1 MLLMSSFSGEGLQ
14 LRSWISS
21 LLTLEAVNRLLAE
34 QVTGLSTTYAPVFE
48 HVSAHPLIGARLPD
62 LSLQTRAHRDEK
74 LYQWLRD
81 GKFVLLDFTDSVIA
95 APLQQI
101 LEERK
106 DIELLQAR
114 LAVPNAPLAQ
124 VRTLLIR
131 PDGHVAWASDEQG
144 HEQHLHQLS
153 AALSAWCNVQ
163 L

>member
-1 MLLMSSFSGEGLQ
+1 MTEKPSFVNLINDQGCIL
-14 LRSWISS
+14 
-21 LLTLEAVNRLLAE
+21 AV
-34 QVTGLSTTYAPVFE
+34 
-48 HVSAHPLIGARLPD
+48 PLGP
-62 LSLQTRAHRDEK
+62 
-74 LYQWLRD
+74 
-81 GKFVLLDFTDSVIA
+81 DFTDSVIA